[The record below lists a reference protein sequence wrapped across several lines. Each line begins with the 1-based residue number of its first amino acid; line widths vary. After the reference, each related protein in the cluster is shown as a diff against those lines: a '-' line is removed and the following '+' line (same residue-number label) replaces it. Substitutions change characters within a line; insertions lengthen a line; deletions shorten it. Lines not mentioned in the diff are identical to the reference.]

1 MRFVFVKAFFK
12 INSPHLLGPAFDL
25 PARQLALGLLRWSCL
40 NFVNRPK
47 SESKPTIKRRRKR
60 HVHTAFSAMALRALI
75 SAQKAA
81 ERENARFGLKLIVLP
96 KRASKRKL
104 TPAS

>member
-1 MRFVFVKAFFK
+1 MFMSKFKA
-12 INSPHLLGPAFDL
+12 
-25 PARQLALGLLRWSCL
+25 
-40 NFVNRPK
+40 K
-47 SESKPTIKRRRKR
+47 SKTTIKKRRKR

-81 ERENARFGLKLIVLP
+81 ERENARFGLKLIVQP
-96 KRASKRKL
+96 KREIKRKL